1 MPAVLATNWWALAL
15 RGVVAILL
23 GIFTFLLPGI
33 TLGALVLLFGA
44 YALIDGVLNLI
55 AAWRAHAGQEH
66 WWVLVF
72 EGIAGIAAGITT
84 FLWPAITTVV
94 LVFLIAAWAIVTGV
108 FEIAAAIRL
117 RKVITGEWVLALLG
131 IISIMFGVFI
141 AAAPIAGAL
150 AIALW
155 FGIYAFAFG
164 ILMVFLAFRLR
175 GWERSFGT
183 ESLRQA

>member
-23 GIFTFLLPGI
+23 GIFTFLMPGI

-55 AAWRAHAGQEH
+55 AAWRAHEGQQH

-72 EGIAGIAAGITT
+72 EGIAGIAAGIMT

-94 LVFLIAAWAIVTGV
+94 LVLLIAAWAIVTGV

-117 RKVITGEWVLALLG
+117 RKVITGEWLLALLG
-131 IISIMFGVFI
+131 VMSILFGVFI

-164 ILMVFLAFRLR
+164 IVMVVLAFRLR

-183 ESLRQA
+183 ESVRHA

>member
-15 RGVVAILL
+15 RGVVAILI
-23 GIFTFLLPGI
+23 GIFTFLMPGI
-33 TLGALVLLFGA
+33 TLGVLVLLFGA
-44 YALIDGVLNLI
+44 YALVDGVLNLA
-55 AAWRAHAGQEH
+55 AAWRAHAGQDH

-72 EGIAGIAAGITT
+72 EGIAGIAAGILT
-84 FLWPAITTVV
+84 FLWPAITTLV
-94 LVFLIAAWAIVTGV
+94 LVFLIAGWAIVTGV

-131 IISIMFGVFI
+131 IMSILFGVFI
-141 AAAPIAGAL
+141 AAVPLAGAL

-164 ILMVFLAFRLR
+164 ILLVVLAFRLR
-175 GWERSFGT
+175 GWERSFGG
-183 ESLRQA
+183 EPVRQM